1 MRAGTFTLMLA
12 LGIMTAPALAEEES
26 LPDQIVDA
34 LNKADGAFPGYRAT
48 HAKGLVAEGNFKPT
62 REAAELSKAS
72 LFAPGTFRIATGS
85 GAFANATGTGT
96 FNGVPSPFKGAFLY
110 DGKFDVKTPC

>member
-1 MRAGTFTLMLA
+1 MGAGTFTLMLA
-12 LGIMTAPALAEEES
+12 LGIMTTPALAEEES

-62 REAAELSKAS
+62 REAAELEQGEAW
-72 LFAPGTFRIATGS
+72 ARPGHLKGRRKRDARRPPDRDLVFRHVTSSQPAD
-85 GAFANATGTGT
+85 
-96 FNGVPSPFKGAFLY
+96 NGVLRGEES
-110 DGKFDVKTPC
+110 

>member
-62 REAAELSKAS
+62 REA
-72 LFAPGTFRIATGS
+72 
-85 GAFANATGTGT
+85 
-96 FNGVPSPFKGAFLY
+96 GVEFTKIFSCSPQARNSEIL
-110 DGKFDVKTPC
+110 C